1 MRILRN
7 LTLHYQGDREVAL
20 AAARGLDL
28 MREPEGVNVAPGQQG
43 LRNASRE
50 LVARLRECRRK
61 GEAVLLGGHTGL
73 WVAAIAH
80 IITQGEALPDLY
92 YFDTRRV
99 QDAEGRFVFE
109 PEDLVRLEW

>member
-20 AAARGLDL
+20 AAARGFDL
-28 MREPEGVNVAPGQQG
+28 TREPEGVNVAPGQQG
-43 LRNASRE
+43 LRNASLE

-80 IITQGEALPDLY
+80 LVTNGEALPELY

-99 QDAEGRFVFE
+99 HDAEGRFVFQ